1 MNEVI
6 NISGQKVVF
15 KNLWD
20 ENELNIDEITCIQYH
35 NLYGEAV
42 TISAILNKVGV
53 WKAECEKMYEET
65 KLNHDILDSKIRRE
79 IREKAANN
87 GGRFANRGGE
97 TKLTEKYLDEL
108 VVIDKDWIESK
119 KRVIEVKS
127 VYEKISAVF
136 WAVNSKDK
144 KLNNL
149 VKSVDEV
156 ELLNSLVEGK
166 VNGILISK

>member
-1 MNEVI
+1 MDDVI
-6 NISGQKVVF
+6 SISGHKVSFAGV
-15 KNLWD
+15 WD
-20 ENELNIDEITCIQYH
+20 SEMFDLEEITAIQYH

-42 TISAILNKVGV
+42 TISAILNKVGI
-53 WKAECEKMYEET
+53 WKAECEKLHEVA
-65 KLNHDILDSKIRRE
+65 KLNHDILDSNIRRE

-87 GGRFANRGGE
+87 GGKLLSKGGE

-108 VVIDKDWIESK
+108 VVVEKDWITSK
-119 KRVIEVKS
+119 ENVIETKS
-127 VYEKISAVF
+127 NFEKISSVF

-166 VNGILISK
+166 VNGILIKK